1 MVDCTLP
8 FNVLHCQEKLALCC
22 ESFSEKTIAGEN
34 IKRLQE
40 EADCKENCTCLF
52 SRTLLFPICAA
63 HGMHF
68 LLWWLGKAYFFKLG
82 LPCMVLVPCI
92 RIACLSFL
100 HISLSP
106 CGFGTV
112 FWWKNPAISAK
123 KLNDLAKTMPEKIA
137 IYTFPP

>member
-1 MVDCTLP
+1 MSCIVKKSW
-8 FNVLHCQEKLALCC
+8 HCAVRVSQRKQ
-22 ESFSEKTIAGEN
+22 
-34 IKRLQE
+34 LQE
-40 EADCKENCTCLF
+40 RTLKDCKKRQTAKKIAHAFFRAPSSFLCV
-52 SRTLLFPICAA
+52 A

-137 IYTFPP
+137 IYTFSSLKMVETGDF